1 MKKIGLMKSKKF
13 VIYGK
18 TDLVLMMIIKK
29 YHKVRDHC
37 HNTGKSRVENLQN
50 TKRNSCIISLCSMY
64 DYHFI
69 VKELAKEF

>member
-29 YHKVRDHC
+29 CHKVRDHC
-37 HNTGKSRVENLQN
+37 HNTGKSRVAAHEICNLKYK
-50 TKRNSCIISLCSMY
+50 TPKEIPVLFHYVLCTIITL
-64 DYHFI
+64 
-69 VKELAKEF
+69 

>member
-37 HNTGKSRVENLQN
+37 HNTGKSRVAAHEICNLKYK
-50 TKRNSCIISLCSMY
+50 TPKEIPVLFHYVLRTIITL
-64 DYHFI
+64 
-69 VKELAKEF
+69 